1 MKVVM
6 VICDESEIRSTKFEI
21 VRYFDPSTALSAG
34 KLISI
39 DRLTILS
46 EVEGQIQNPNP
57 GMPGQIQNK
66 LDFRPV
72 LSPGQVFRGNDK
84 TCTATLFSHKQ
95 R

>member
-6 VICDESEIRSTKFEI
+6 VICDKSEIRSTKLEM
-21 VRYFDPSTALSAG
+21 VRYFD
-34 KLISI
+34 KLSI

-46 EVEGQIQNPNP
+46 EAE
-57 GMPGQIQNK
+57 GQIQNK

-72 LSPGQVFRGNDK
+72 LSPGQAFRGNDK

>member
-6 VICDESEIRSTKFEI
+6 VICDKSEIRSTKLEM
-21 VRYFDPSTALSAG
+21 VRYFD
-34 KLISI
+34 KLSI

-46 EVEGQIQNPNP
+46 EAEGEIQNPNP

-72 LSPGQVFRGNDK
+72 LSPGQAFRGNDK